1 MNIENRIS
9 PSFDALGVG
18 LDPEGRLALLVLE
31 QQQTQEDAARD
42 DKALA
47 RDRYLAASNEEVEAM
62 RDKADDIRLGSLVQG
77 VASAAASGFQLA
89 DAVQPGKDEVLAATA
104 AFGHG
109 SAPVLGRYFGDS
121 PAAAEDANAKHAAS
135 LAEQARW
142 QLDDANKVIEKA
154 DKSQDKAIDWV
165 SSVNANQASAETG
178 IIAGLA

>member
-1 MNIENRIS
+1 MNVDNRIS
-9 PSFDALGVG
+9 TSSSASALGS
-18 LDPEGRLALLVLE
+18 DPEGRLALLVLE
-31 QQQTQEDAARD
+31 HQETQEEAARD

-47 RDRYLAASNEEVEAM
+47 RERYVAAANEEVEAM
-62 RDKADDIRLGSLVQG
+62 RDKAGDILLGALVEG

-109 SAPVLGRYFGDS
+109 TAPVLGHYFGDS
-121 PAAAEDANAKHAAS
+121 PAASEDANAKHASS

-142 QLDDANKVIEKA
+142 QLDDADELI
-154 DKSQDKAIDWV
+154 DKANESRDRALEWV

>member
-1 MNIENRIS
+1 MNVDNRIS
-9 PSFDALGVG
+9 TSLDASGLG

-31 QQQTQEDAARD
+31 RQQTQEEGARD
-42 DKALA
+42 DQALA
-47 RDRYLAASNEEVEAM
+47 RDRYVAAANEEVEAM
-62 RDKADDIRLGSLVQG
+62 RDKADDIRLGAVVQG
-77 VASAAASGFQLA
+77 VASAAAAGFQLA

-109 SAPVLGRYFGDS
+109 AAPVLGRYFGDS
-121 PAAAEDANAKHAAS
+121 PAAAEDANAKHASS

-142 QLDDANKVIEKA
+142 QLDDAEKVI
-154 DKSQDKAIDWV
+154 DKANESRDRALEWV